1 MQICRP
7 YTSKAPMPR
16 PLAIALLLICT
27 MLWGFAFVV
36 QKSAMETMGP
46 LTFIGVRYLIGGIFI
61 LPVALF
67 ERSRAPVR
75 LDPRQWC
82 FIALMSG
89 ALLMGTWLQQLGL
102 LTTTATNGGFLT
114 SLYVMFVPTIALL
127 VFRTWPHPIL
137 WVGVPLALVG
147 IYFLNGGGLHSLN
160 AGDGLVIVGA
170 VFWAIQVMM
179 LGFIAR
185 TTGQPI
191 LVSCAS
197 FLAAGAVALVLAFAF
212 EAPTLAG
219 IMGGWEE
226 LAYAGIFSTG
236 IAFTLQAI
244 GQQHV
249 PSANAAI
256 ILSSEALFASIG
268 GAIFLGERLPPVGY
282 AGAALLLSAIILV
295 EVVPALHARRK
306 TTHSP

>member
-1 MQICRP
+1 
-7 YTSKAPMPR
+7 MPR

-36 QKSAMETMGP
+36 QKTAMETMDP

-75 LDPRQWC
+75 LTRNQWG
-82 FIALMSG
+82 FVGAMSG
-89 ALLMGTWLQQLGL
+89 ALLLGTWLQQVGL
-102 LTTTATNGGFLT
+102 LTTTVTNGGFLT
-114 SLYVMFVPTIALL
+114 SLYVMFVPAIALIA
-127 VFRTWPHPIL
+127 FRTWPHPIL
-137 WVGVPLALVG
+137 WLGVPLALIG
-147 IYFLNGGGLHSLN
+147 IYFLNGGGLDSLN
-160 AGDGLVIVGA
+160 SGDGLIVIGA
-170 VFWAIQVMM
+170 VFWAIQVLM

-185 TTGQPI
+185 TSGQPI
-191 LVSCAS
+191 LVSCIS
-197 FLAAGAVALVLAFAF
+197 FLVAGAVALVLALIL
-212 EAPTLAG
+212 EAPTVDG

-256 ILSSEALFASIG
+256 ILSSESLFAAVG
-268 GAIFLGERLPPVGY
+268 GAIFLGERLPVVGY
-282 AGAALLLSAIILV
+282 FGAALLFAAIVMV
-295 EVVPALHARRK
+295 EAIPPMLARRSG
-306 TTHSP
+306 TP

>member
-1 MQICRP
+1 M
-7 YTSKAPMPR
+7 
-16 PLAIALLLICT
+16 LLLCT

-46 LTFIGVRYLIGGIFI
+46 LTFIGIRYLIGGIFI
-61 LPVALF
+61 LPVALL

-75 LDPRQWC
+75 LDRRQWR

-89 ALLMGTWLQQLGL
+89 ALLIGTWLQQVGL
-102 LTTTATNGGFLT
+102 QTTTATNGGFLT
-114 SLYVMFVPTIALL
+114 SLYVMFVPAIALL
-127 VFRTWPHPIL
+127 AFRTWPHPVL
-137 WVGVPLALVG
+137 WIGVPLALIG
-147 IYFLNGGGLHSLN
+147 IYFLNGGGLDSLN
-160 AGDGLVIVGA
+160 TGDGLVIIGA

-191 LVSCAS
+191 LVSCIS
-197 FLAAGAVALVLAFAF
+197 FVAAGAVALLLAFVF

-226 LAYAGIFSTG
+226 LVYAGIFSTG

-249 PSANAAI
+249 PAANAAI
-256 ILSSEALFASIG
+256 VLSSEALFAAIG
-268 GAIFLGERLPPVGY
+268 GALFLGERLPPVGY
-282 AGAALLLSAIILV
+282 AGAALLLSAIVLV
-295 EVVPALHARRK
+295 EIIPALHARRK
-306 TTHSP
+306 PTGSHSP

>member
-1 MQICRP
+1 
-7 YTSKAPMPR
+7 MPR
-16 PLAIALLLICT
+16 PLAIALLLACT

-46 LTFIGVRYLIGGIFI
+46 LTFIGIRYLIGGAFI

-67 ERSRAPVR
+67 ERSRARVH
-75 LDPRQWC
+75 LDPGQWR

-89 ALLMGTWLQQLGL
+89 ALLLGTWLQQVGL
-102 LTTTATNGGFLT
+102 ITTTATNGGFLT
-114 SLYVMFVPTIALL
+114 SLYVMFVPAIALL
-127 VFRTWPHPIL
+127 AFRTWPHPVL
-137 WVGVPLALVG
+137 WIGVPLALAG
-147 IYFLNGGGLHSLN
+147 IYFLNGGGLDRLN
-160 AGDGLVIVGA
+160 AGDGLVVLSA

-191 LVSCAS
+191 LISCIS
-197 FLAAGAVALVLAFAF
+197 FIAAGAVALVLAFLF
-212 EAPTLAG
+212 EGPTLAG

-249 PSANAAI
+249 PAANAAI
-256 ILSSEALFASIG
+256 ILSSEALFAALG
-268 GAIFLGERLPPVGY
+268 GALLLGERLPPVGY
-282 AGAALLLSAIILV
+282 AGAALLLGAIVLV
-295 EVVPALHARRK
+295 EIVPVLTARRMRR
-306 TTHSP
+306 PV